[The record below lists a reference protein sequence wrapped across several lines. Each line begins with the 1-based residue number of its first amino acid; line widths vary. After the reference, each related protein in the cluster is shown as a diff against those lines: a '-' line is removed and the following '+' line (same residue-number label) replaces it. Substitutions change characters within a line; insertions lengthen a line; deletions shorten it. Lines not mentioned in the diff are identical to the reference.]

1 METFQDIMENYD
13 SSLNTSKNFL
23 TKFERSKIIGTR
35 MEQLARGA
43 IPFVNVSGLTNI
55 KQIAL
60 KELHEKKTPFI
71 VSRTMPNGKREY
83 FKLSDMIFTTI

>member
-1 METFQDIMENYD
+1 METFQDIMENYNP
-13 SSLNTSKNFL
+13 SLNTSMNVL

-43 IPFVNVSGLTNI
+43 IPFVNVRGLTSI

-60 KELHEKKTPFI
+60 KELEEKKTPFI
-71 VSRTMPNGKREY
+71 VARTMPGGNKEY
-83 FKLSDMIFTTI
+83 YKLSDMVSY